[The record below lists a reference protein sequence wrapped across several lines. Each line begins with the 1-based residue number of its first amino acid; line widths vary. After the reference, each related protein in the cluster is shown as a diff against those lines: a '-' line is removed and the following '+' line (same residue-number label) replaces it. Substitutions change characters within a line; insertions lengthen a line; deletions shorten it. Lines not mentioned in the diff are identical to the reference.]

1 MKKAVKN
8 YWAIFVIAA
17 VIVAL
22 DQWTKWLVRTNIPAG
37 ESWLPD
43 SLQWLSPYARIVHWY
58 NRGAAF
64 GMFQQGNMVFTVL
77 AFIVIAAI
85 IYYYPQI
92 SSVDWPLRL
101 AMSMQ
106 MGGAIGNLID
116 RLTIGHVTDFISVGK
131 FPVFNIADSS
141 ISVGCVVLL
150 LGVWW
155 QERAG
160 EEGKNAGRL
169 RQINQAKQPVNDRV
183 LNFRF
188 DKKTPERLDKF
199 LVGLL
204 QEFSRSRIQGLIADG
219 FVDVNGQPAKKAGQT
234 LESGSNVTVR
244 IPPPVPTDL
253 IAEDI
258 PLDIVFENDDL
269 IVVNKPAGMVVHPAA
284 GHSSGTLVN
293 ADVGI

>member
-1 MKKAVKN
+1 MKSVVQR
-8 YWAIFVIAA
+8 YWRIATIAA
-17 VIVAL
+17 FIVAL

-43 SLQWLSPYARIVHWY
+43 SLLWLSPYARIVHWY

-92 SSVDWPLRL
+92 STADWPLRL

-106 MGGAIGNLID
+106 LGGALGNLID
-116 RLTIGHVTDFISVGK
+116 RIKIGHVTDFISIGT

-155 QERAG
+155 QER
-160 EEGKNAGRL
+160 
-169 RQINQAKQPVNDRV
+169 V
-183 LNFRF
+183 
-188 DKKTPERLDKF
+188 
-199 LVGLL
+199 
-204 QEFSRSRIQGLIADG
+204 
-219 FVDVNGQPAKKAGQT
+219 AKKEKMRATPPEQPS
-234 LESGSNVTVR
+234 EVTS
-244 IPPPVPTDL
+244 
-253 IAEDI
+253 E
-258 PLDIVFENDDL
+258 
-269 IVVNKPAGMVVHPAA
+269 
-284 GHSSGTLVN
+284 
-293 ADVGI
+293 